1 MGSRRSR
8 RVSWATGPSLCKVRL
23 FISEDS
29 PSQAG
34 LRPQDNLQ
42 AKGSASLMHAA
53 SPSSDDSLPP
63 GFESLQPTNDLKID
77 ISQIPLIRWK
87 CPPHILLNPNWH
99 LASGEESREIAVQNE
114 RMFGVLEAIY
124 PRASNIPPNPFVSPD
139 VKDSHY
145 DDSGTPLV
153 PVIPVEDDDASDQS
167 EGPLL
172 DQPNDYHQ
180 FDNYGPAEI
189 NGLQVSNTPITPAQQ
204 QPGGSTG
211 VEADVLAAASA
222 AYTAIMQSNQKGSMV
237 DRDLLVK
244 ILSDPVQVERL
255 MKEYNQIR
263 NEQSTS
269 SSVVAPMPPCPPPQ
283 MTMTAP
289 ASYSNHMTTFQNTN
303 STLPPPS
310 PMAPRPMMNRPP
322 QGYPPVPMNHPP
334 GSSPAMNLPP
344 AAMNHRPGSNPPM
357 SHPPGSNPP
366 MSRPPGSNPPMS
378 RPPGSNPPMSRP
390 PGSNPAMSHPPGS
403 NPAMSHPLGSNPAMS
418 HAPGSNPAMS
428 YPPGSSSP
436 AMNFSGAP
444 PRAINYYKTLIHQH
458 GGERQES
465 FEQHGRQFGMY
476 HQSVPPQT
484 NGIDA
489 MNGASMVNRD
499 TKTRPTRPCA
509 YFNGPRGCRN
519 GANCTFLH
527 DSSATSRQQEQQN
540 GSKRIKLDSRITGRN

>member
-42 AKGSASLMHAA
+42 AKGSTSLMHAA
-53 SPSSDDSLPP
+53 GSSSDDSLPP
-63 GFESLQPTNDLKID
+63 GFESLQPANDLKID
-77 ISQIPLIRWK
+77 ISQIPIIRWK
-87 CPPHILLNPNWH
+87 CPPHILLNPEWQV
-99 LASGEESREIAVQNE
+99 ASGKESREIPVQNE

-124 PRASNIPPNPFVSPD
+124 PRASNIPPNPFVSLD
-139 VKDSHY
+139 VKDAHY
-145 DDSGTPLV
+145 DDSETPLI

-167 EGPLL
+167 EGPMV
-172 DQPNDYHQ
+172 DPPNDYHQ
-180 FDNYGPAEI
+180 
-189 NGLQVSNTPITPAQQ
+189 SNDAPLASNASVTAAQQ
-204 QPGGSTG
+204 HPHGSTG
-211 VEADVLAAASA
+211 VEPDVLAAASA

-263 NEQSTS
+263 QKQSAS
-269 SSVVAPMPPCPPPQ
+269 SSVVAPMPRGPPPQ
-283 MTMTAP
+283 MTMSAP

-303 STLPPPS
+303 STLPPP
-310 PMAPRPMMNRPP
+310 PQMAPRPMMNRLP

-334 GSSPAMNLPP
+334 GSSPAINL
-344 AAMNHRPGSNPPM
+344 RPGSSPAMSRPQGPSPVMSRPQGPSPVMSRPPGPNPAM
-357 SHPPGSNPP
+357 SHPPGSNPAT
-366 MSRPPGSNPPMS
+366 SN
-378 RPPGSNPPMSRP
+378 P

-403 NPAMSHPLGSNPAMS
+403 NL
-418 HAPGSNPAMS
+418 AMS

-465 FEQHGRQFGMY
+465 LEQHGRQFGMY
-476 HQSVPPQT
+476 PQSAPPQT
-484 NGIDA
+484 SGIDA
-489 MNGASMVNRD
+489 MNGASVTNRD
-499 TKTRPTRPCA
+499 MKTRPTRPCA

-527 DSSATSRQQEQQN
+527 DSSPPSRQQEN
-540 GSKRIKLDSRITGRN
+540 DSKRLKLDSRIAGRN